1 MALNWVI
8 SHEYVV
14 VMREDWPHLCNKK
27 TMKTKQPLLVALF
40 FIVLHFNSAFSQVN
54 TYSFSQYTSPYSPGL
69 SGNRIGNLMQDDDLN
84 LINLPF
90 TFTFNSTPYNQVYV
104 SSNGYLSFIQP
115 QPIEY
120 FPVSGSTQNVISAF
134 GQDLLM
140 GTVVIGD
147 LTSGSQTITNVTSTL
162 GLAVGDSILDTGL
175 EFGGI
180 NPTITAIS
188 GSDIVVNVTP
198 TISVALYD
206 LFIKNGELQERTLGM
221 SPSRIHEIEF
231 FNFTRYGVYHE
242 ILNFRIRLFETSN
255 KIEIVYGSMLPF
267 FASYESEVG
276 LKGNSQADFN
286 SRKLTTADTW
296 STSVAATQ
304 ITDNCAFD
312 PFTYPELG
320 WTFSYEPQNCTTPT
334 LIANS
339 TASILCIGQ
348 SATLT
353 ASGATTYSWSN
364 GSTASQITV
373 QPNTNMTYTVL
384 GMNGTCTSSITLTQT
399 VSNCTFES
407 ENDLLKNVIQLYP
420 NPFQDHVSIENN
432 NPTTVSIT
440 VYNVEGRI
448 IDSLVLEGRDKTTL
462 STSDWEKG
470 IYFITTTDGEMVKS
484 HKMIKN

>member
-1 MALNWVI
+1 
-8 SHEYVV
+8 
-14 VMREDWPHLCNKK
+14 
-27 TMKTKQPLLVALF
+27 MKTKPPFLAVLFLLALN
-40 FIVLHFNSAFSQVN
+40 IGNAFSQVN

-90 TFTFNSTPYNQVYV
+90 TFTFNSTPYNQLYV
-104 SSNGYLSFIQP
+104 SSNGYLSFTQS
-115 QPIEY
+115 QATEH
-120 FPVSGSTQNVISAF
+120 FPVSGSTQNAISAF

-175 EFGGI
+175 EFGGV

-198 TISVALYD
+198 TISVAFYD
-206 LFIKNGELQERTLGM
+206 LFIKNGELQERTLGV
-221 SPSRIHEIEF
+221 SPSRIQEIEF
-231 FNFTRYGVYHE
+231 TNFTRYGVYHE

-255 KIEIVYGSMLPF
+255 KIEIVYGSMVPF
-267 FASYESEVG
+267 YASYESEVG
-276 LKGNSQADFN
+276 LKGTSQTDFN

-296 STSVAATQ
+296 STSVAASQ
-304 ITDNCAFD
+304 INDHCAFD

-320 WTFSYEPQNCTTPT
+320 WTFSYEPQNCSTPT
-334 LIANS
+334 LTANS

-348 SATLT
+348 TATLT
-353 ASGATTYSWSN
+353 AAGATTYSWSN
-364 GSTASQITV
+364 GSAASQITV
-373 QPNTNMTYTVL
+373 QPNTNMTFTL
-384 GMNGTCTSSITLTQT
+384 FGMNGICTSSVTITQT
-399 VSNCTFES
+399 VSNCTYEA
-407 ENDLLKNVIQLYP
+407 ENDLTKTVIQLYP
-420 NPFQDHVSIENN
+420 NPFHEAVTIINN
-432 NPTTVSIT
+432 TPHTVSLT

-448 IDSLVLEGRDKTTL
+448 IDSILLEGRDQTIL

-470 IYFITTTDGEMVKS
+470 IYFITSTDSEMVKN
-484 HKMIKN
+484 HKVFKN